1 MTLAKTRNGLI
12 AALDIGTTKICC
24 FIAER
29 KDDGTLNVTGIG
41 HQRSKGLRAGAIINM
56 EAAEQAILAAITS
69 AEAMT
74 GETIREVIVNL
85 SGGAPGSKLVDVEVP
100 LSRDAIGDNDIRRA
114 IEEGFPSD
122 LPEERALLHS
132 IPTGYRIDGSNGIND
147 PRGMFG
153 HRLGVKI
160 NLITAMESAVRN
172 LSVCI
177 ERCHLD
183 VHAMVESAFAAGLA
197 SLVDDE
203 MQLGATL
210 IDIGGGT
217 TSIAVFTE
225 GNVYHTNSIP
235 IGGQHVT
242 NDIARGLSTPIT
254 HAERM
259 KTLYGSALA
268 SQTDDHELIDV
279 PSVGEDER
287 ARANHVPRSM
297 LTGIIKPRMEE
308 IFELVRTRLET
319 SGFDRLAGRR
329 VVLTGGA
336 SQLPGTRELAADILG
351 KQVRLGRPIRIR
363 GLAEATGGPA
373 FATCAGLLGYALRD
387 APDPSSK
394 DLLSQSRPS
403 GRTGRIGQWLRE
415 NF

>member
-1 MTLAKTRNGLI
+1 MTLAKTRNGMI

-41 HQRSKGLRAGAIINM
+41 HQRSKGLRAGAIVNM
-56 EAAEQAILAAITS
+56 DAAEQAILAAITS
-69 AEAMT
+69 AETMT

-100 LSRDAIGDNDIRRA
+100 LSRDAIGDNDIDRA
-114 IEEGFPSD
+114 IAEGFPND
-122 LPEERALLHS
+122 LPEERALLHT
-132 IPTGYRIDGSNGIND
+132 IPTGYRIDGSNGIDD

-217 TSIAVFTE
+217 TSIAVFME
-225 GNVYHTNSIP
+225 GTVCYTNSIP

-242 NDIARGLSTPIT
+242 NDIARGLSTPIS

-259 KTLYGSALA
+259 KTLYGSALT
-268 SQTDDHELIDV
+268 SQTDDRELIDV

-308 IFELVRTRLET
+308 IFELVRNRLEA
-319 SGFDRLAGRR
+319 SGFDHLAGRR

-336 SQLPGTRELAADILG
+336 SQLQGTRELAADILG
-351 KQVRLGRPIRIR
+351 KQVRLGRPIRLR

-387 APDPSSK
+387 TPDPSGK
-394 DLLSQSRPS
+394 ILFSQSRPS

>member
-1 MTLAKTRNGLI
+1 MALAKTRNGLI

-29 KDDGTLNVTGIG
+29 VDDGTLNVTGIG
-41 HQRSKGLRAGAIINM
+41 HQLSKGLRAGAITNM
-56 EAAEQAILAAITS
+56 EAAEQAILAAVTS
-69 AEAMT
+69 AETMT

-85 SGGAPGSKLVDVEVP
+85 SGGAPGSKLVDIEVP
-100 LSRDAIGDNDIRRA
+100 LTRDEIGEDDIRRA
-114 IEEGFPSD
+114 ITDGFPYD
-122 LPEERALLHS
+122 LPEERALIHT
-132 IPTGYRIDGSNGIND
+132 IPTGYRIDGSNGIDD

-172 LSVCI
+172 LSVCV

-183 VHAMVESAFAAGLA
+183 IQTIVESAFAAAL
-197 SLVDDE
+197 STLVDDE
-203 MQLGATL
+203 MKLGVTL

-217 TSIAVFTE
+217 TSIAVFRE
-225 GNVYHTNSIP
+225 GNVCYTDSIP

-242 NDIARGLSTPIT
+242 NDIARGLSTPIV

-259 KTLYGSALA
+259 KTLYGSALP
-268 SQTDDHELIDV
+268 SQTDDRELIDV

-287 ARANHVPRSM
+287 SQANHVPRSM

-308 IFELVRTRLET
+308 IFELVRNRMEA

-336 SQLPGTRELAADILG
+336 SQLQGTRELAASVLG

-373 FATCAGLLGYALRD
+373 FATCAGLLSYALRTP
-387 APDPSSK
+387 PDWSGKASTPP
-394 DLLSQSRPS
+394 SRPN
-403 GRTGRIGQWLRE
+403 GRSGRIGQWLRE